1 MSPRPPEES
10 KRELRKRELRTR
22 ITDAAMTLFSERGFA
37 ETTIEDICV
46 SADVARRTLYTYFPT
61 KHEIIR
67 SLCRSLVIDETIN
80 TISLAVEN
88 HHNIRS
94 RLQFL
99 FSRMADNMNNAD
111 PLQKTLVQQLVSD
124 QSHSNENNLLLI
136 GDLKSAFSGL
146 FETASDANGLSKTMS
161 AELSAEIL
169 ISVISAISVN
179 WINDDSYPLS
189 ENLAEIENYVLSN
202 IT

>member
-1 MSPRPPEES
+1 MSASPPEETR
-10 KRELRKRELRTR
+10 RELRKRELRTR
-22 ITDAAMTLFSERGFA
+22 ITDAAMALFTERGFA

-80 TISLAVEN
+80 TISLAVEK
-88 HHNIRS
+88 HDDIRP

-99 FSRMADNMNNAD
+99 FARMADNMGSAD

-124 QSHSNENNLLLI
+124 QSQSNENNLLLI

-161 AELSAEIL
+161 AALSAEIL
-169 ISVISAISVN
+169 ISVISAVSVN
-179 WINDDSYPLS
+179 WINDDSYPLA
-189 ENLAEIENYVLSN
+189 ENLGEIESYVLAN
-202 IT
+202 IS